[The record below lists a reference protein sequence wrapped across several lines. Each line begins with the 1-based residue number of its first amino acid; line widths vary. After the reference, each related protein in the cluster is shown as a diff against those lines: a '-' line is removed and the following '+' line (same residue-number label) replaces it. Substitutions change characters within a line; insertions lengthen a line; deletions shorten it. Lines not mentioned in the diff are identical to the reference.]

1 MVDNS
6 VVLAQRAR
14 ESIASMRELARRA
27 TYFIKELNLKLQEQ
41 SSASK
46 DVAVKIEQV
55 SHQTEPT
62 SQRMQQ
68 GVSRFQI

>member
-6 VVLAQRAR
+6 VVLAQRSR

-27 TYFIKELNLKLQEQ
+27 TYFIKELNLRLQEQ

-46 DVAVKIEQV
+46 DVAIKI
-55 SHQTEPT
+55 EPT

-68 GVSRFQI
+68 AVSRFQI